1 MIKRTTHR
9 INRNRI
15 SSPHL
20 LLLFYSFFFFTTYHR
35 CQISS
40 ATVLREEFFWSHIS
54 HSLIISQVENLRS
67 LSWLRWV
74 STLKRESLIVLLFW
88 LRVEIRKWD
97 VTFQKR
103 IFSRFHPYPMSQ
115 LILSANSQNCRRNFP
130 LARKRTHICSYQKT
144 EPRLPNTL

>member
-20 LLLFYSFFFFTTYHR
+20 LLLFYSFFFFYHVSSLPNFFR
-35 CQISS
+35 YRIESGVFLIS
-40 ATVLREEFFWSHIS
+40 F
-54 HSLIISQVENLRS
+54 ISQVENLRS